1 MTSSGQFVGLGPWRY
16 RVERPWGKLPSEL
29 SYAGIADVTV
39 MSSGKV
45 AVLFRSDPAVLIFE
59 PDGALAARWSMPEIV
74 AGHYI
79 RACASGRLFLGFRR
93 PSHLRA
99 RRRRPLRADSW
110 RARPPAF
117 RCALQPPRRCR

>member
-1 MTSSGQFVGLGPWRY
+1 MTSAEQFVGLGPQRY
-16 RVERPWGKLPSEL
+16 RVDRPWGKLPSEL

-99 RRRRPLRADSW
+99 RCLRHGTTTRLRAW
-110 RARPPAF
+110 PG
-117 RCALQPPRRCR
+117 